1 VTRQSRID
9 PTVALLVILTGM
21 MTLVILAVIYIVA
34 FADPDPAAAYLPP
47 GAELV
52 AQPDGPPTC
61 DASSLET
68 MSCPSGYYCNI
79 DTCVKI
85 ERDPECGEGESCREC
100 DCRSGLVC
108 HHNTCMDP
116 KMVEE
121 VPLIC
126 QEDENLSKA
135 VKRLVAL
142 CKTRK
147 ADPGKIVSTAS
158 CSIEEWEELA
168 LKDKDFDLML
178 AAFPNR
184 FAVHFPL
191 GRPSA
196 AARDWPRPAHR
207 EFVLD
212 KLHAYQQVLREAKQL
227 FVIGRASPDGDPKTN
242 HLLALARMNLVSDLI
257 DKVVHEGKSATERA
271 QRPIHSRSFT
281 LPTSRPIRPEK
292 YDEVYLKNPPGSQA
306 LGLEPLI
313 AWDAKSLKD
322 LRDKLDDE
330 DLLREIGSPEYAKL
344 LNEINR
350 VVLVIPIPCTGDEY
364 EQRRNDLD
372 RAAAAAAA
380 GAAP

>member
-1 VTRQSRID
+1 MTRQSRID

-34 FADPDPAAAYLPP
+34 FAESDPAAAYAPP

-68 MSCPSGYYCNI
+68 MSCPPGHYCNI

-184 FAVHFPL
+184 FAVHFPI

-196 AARDWPRPAHR
+196 ARTWPSQV
-207 EFVLD
+207 EQDFVLTR
-212 KLHAYQQVLREAKQL
+212 LRAYQPALREAKQL
-227 FVIGRASPDGDPKTN
+227 FVIGRASPDGDKNSN
-242 HLLALARMNLVSDLI
+242 HLLALARMGLVSQLI
-257 DKVVHEGKSATERA
+257 EKVVYEGMAPTERSKK
-271 QRPIHSRSFT
+271 PIHTRSFT
-281 LPTSRPIRPEK
+281 LPTDRPIRPEK
-292 YDEVYLKNPPGSQA
+292 YDEVYLKNPPGSRS

-313 AWDAKSLKD
+313 AWDEKSLKD
-322 LRDKLDDE
+322 LKTNLSDRDLIH
-330 DLLREIGSPEYAKL
+330 EIGSPEYAKL
-344 LNEINR
+344 LNAINR

-372 RAAAAAAA
+372 KAATAA